1 MPKKVKKK
9 IILNQKNNNYYKPNR
24 MKILMNRAKYLKWTK
39 KCFCEIERPL
49 S

>member
-24 MKILMNRAKYLKWTK
+24 MKILMNRQIRMKDKKKYGSKQVNDL
-39 KCFCEIERPL
+39 
-49 S
+49 